1 LCKGEIAKDLELSPA
16 TLTSVFLDQIL
27 YECFIVWLKREQAS
41 MVPVIKTASVSTG
54 LVDCH
59 LREGET
65 FH

>member
-1 LCKGEIAKDLELSPA
+1 
-16 TLTSVFLDQIL
+16 
-27 YECFIVWLKREQAS
+27 

-65 FH
+65 FHWWICHRWC